1 MINKFRK
8 NRMLKNLRNNRKIIK
23 MEFKNLEEKKK
34 GNVLEFDV
42 LDLSTSMANALR
54 RTILGEIKNVGFL
67 HGENG
72 TIRVIKNTT
81 GLHNEF
87 LSHRVSMLALK
98 SSEFSGEAIRSM
110 EKLGLEDDNE
120 ELRKYKFVLN
130 VSQKDKTWI
139 TTDDFAVYN
148 EDLLIASEKS
158 EFFPRD
164 PFSEM
169 PSIITRFPLDK
180 KGGEPEELHIE
191 CYPTILRGKDYTGF
205 SPTCVSVIF
214 PKGDG
219 HHFIVESVGSIHPK
233 KIVHMAMMSLTHTID
248 SYLKDLNMIKKNM
261 EEGVFD
267 MDVECQIKVEPVE
280 TELYTGIN
288 YTFENETHT
297 IGNMVQEWIY
307 SHEIVK
313 ENSRLEQ
320 VSYREP
326 HPLSNTIILQLS
338 LKRENKE
345 MSLDDYMKKSNSILI
360 ENLESLHEKFI
371 LMKRLWVQQV
381 M

>member
-1 MINKFRK
+1 
-8 NRMLKNLRNNRKIIK
+8 
-23 MEFKNLEEKKK
+23 MEFKNLKEKK
-34 GNVLEFDV
+34 NVLEFDAS
-42 LDLSTSMANALR
+42 DMSTSVANALR

-67 HGENG
+67 HGEHG

-98 SSEFSGEAIRSM
+98 PSEFSFEAIRSM
-110 EKLGLEDDNE
+110 EKLGLDDNNE
-120 ELRKYKFVLN
+120 ELKKYKFVLK
-130 VSQKDKTWI
+130 VSQKDKTWV
-139 TTDDFAVYN
+139 TTDDFVVYN
-148 EDLLIASEKS
+148 EDLLIASDR
-158 EFFPRD
+158 FFPKD
-164 PFSEM
+164 PYSEM

-191 CYPTILRGKDYTGF
+191 CYPMIMRGKDYTGF

-214 PKGDG
+214 PNEIG
-219 HHFIVESVGSIHPK
+219 HHFVVEGIGSIPPK
-233 KIVHMAMMSLTHTID
+233 KIVHMAIMSLTHTID
-248 SYLKDLNMIKKNM
+248 SYLKDLDMIKK
-261 EEGVFD
+261 EEGQNE
-267 MDVECQIKVEPVE
+267 MECDIKVEPVD

-307 SHEIVK
+307 NNEIVK

-326 HPLSNTIILQLS
+326 HPLSNKIILQLS
-338 LKRENKE
+338 LKTLKTEDTE
-345 MSLDDYMKKSNSILI
+345 MSMKDYMKKTNLILI

-371 LMKRLWVQQV
+371 LMKKLWVDV